1 MANILTTDNAKLAK
15 METNGTF
22 TVLAVVS
29 VGTGTLE
36 KVWDSLL
43 G

>member
-1 MANILTTDNAKLAK
+1 
-15 METNGTF
+15 METNGTL
-22 TVLAVVS
+22 TALAAVS